1 MIRFVTLCPF
11 ARFGVFDVSSTRSR
25 STWLWPLLMFVWLL
39 ATAGWRPLA
48 VPDEGRYAGVA
59 WEMIRSG
66 DWLTPT
72 LNGLPFFHK
81 PPLFYWITGI
91 SLQGLGQNMMA
102 ARMASLL
109 GAWMGAVA
117 LWLFVRRWVGP
128 QRALWASLV
137 LLTQPFFYGGA
148 QYANL
153 DTLVAGCITATILM
167 AVHAV
172 LLDEHGLPYRAA
184 LWGAYALAGL
194 GLLAKGLIGLV
205 LPGGVLVLWL
215 LVTGRWR
222 RIFWLLSAPGLVV
235 FLGVSAPWFVA
246 MQRLYPGFF
255 HYFFI
260 YQHFQRFMQT
270 GFNNMHPVWFY
281 VPVIVGLTLP
291 WWPVWIWSWASRPEP
306 EAPSARP
313 QGLTAL
319 MWVWLFVIVGFFS
332 IPASKLPGYVLPV
345 LPALAFLM
353 ADAGLN
359 RSRGKWA
366 GAGRAMVVTLVASAL
381 LCVGLIGAV
390 VRFDQHSTRPMVP
403 VVQPLLK
410 QGVPLLYLDEFAYD
424 LPFYL
429 RLPSPVPIVSDWD
442 NPELPK
448 HDNDQKELFDAGEFN
463 PELASTLLL
472 RPGQWHAWLCRYPRL
487 MVVAPD
493 DAARNHVELSWQAP
507 QVVVKRKSLWVLDR
521 AQLISHGLVCP

>member
-1 MIRFVTLCPF
+1 
-11 ARFGVFDVSSTRSR
+11 
-25 STWLWPLLMFVWLL
+25 MFVWLL

-194 GLLAKGLIGLV
+194 GLLAKGL
-205 LPGGVLVLWL
+205 
-215 LVTGRWR
+215 
-222 RIFWLLSAPGLVV
+222 
-235 FLGVSAPWFVA
+235 
-246 MQRLYPGFF
+246 
-255 HYFFI
+255 
-260 YQHFQRFMQT
+260 
-270 GFNNMHPVWFY
+270 
-281 VPVIVGLTLP
+281 
-291 WWPVWIWSWASRPEP
+291 
-306 EAPSARP
+306 
-313 QGLTAL
+313 
-319 MWVWLFVIVGFFS
+319 
-332 IPASKLPGYVLPV
+332 
-345 LPALAFLM
+345 
-353 ADAGLN
+353 
-359 RSRGKWA
+359 
-366 GAGRAMVVTLVASAL
+366 
-381 LCVGLIGAV
+381 
-390 VRFDQHSTRPMVP
+390 
-403 VVQPLLK
+403 
-410 QGVPLLYLDEFAYD
+410 
-424 LPFYL
+424 
-429 RLPSPVPIVSDWD
+429 
-442 NPELPK
+442 
-448 HDNDQKELFDAGEFN
+448 
-463 PELASTLLL
+463 
-472 RPGQWHAWLCRYPRL
+472 
-487 MVVAPD
+487 
-493 DAARNHVELSWQAP
+493 
-507 QVVVKRKSLWVLDR
+507 
-521 AQLISHGLVCP
+521 